1 MHLLCPLGEV
11 KDRNNL
17 NESQYVIKVNSQ
29 DNGEPRLTSQSATVR
44 IDTFQADFHVMT
56 FVLSLTKNQFLGV
69 EADFLS
75 EVTSAIRLTFPL
87 AYVRRWCL
95 HEQDGY
101 DINF

>member
-1 MHLLCPLGEV
+1 M
-11 KDRNNL
+11 KARNNL
-17 NESQYVIKVNSQ
+17 NESQYVIKVISK

-44 IDTFQADFHVMT
+44 IDTFQTDLHVIS

-75 EVTSAIRLTFPL
+75 EVTSAIRLTYPL

-95 HEQDGY
+95 HEEDGY
-101 DINF
+101 NSNSLWN